1 MRILEKL
8 SPAALKEKLLQY
20 RRTIEIARKP
30 DREEWIS
37 SAKVSGLGILVIG
50 GVGFVVFIAY
60 YLILNALRG
69 GLA

>member
-1 MRILEKL
+1 MEKL